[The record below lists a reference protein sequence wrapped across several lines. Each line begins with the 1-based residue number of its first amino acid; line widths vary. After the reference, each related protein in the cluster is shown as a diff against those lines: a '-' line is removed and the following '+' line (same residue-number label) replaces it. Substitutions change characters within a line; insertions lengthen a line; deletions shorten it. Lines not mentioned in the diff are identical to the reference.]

1 MGCCMY
7 NIGEALMI
15 KETID
20 RIEPLDEKAMKLARE
35 RQDFLT
41 KPKESL
47 GILEELS
54 IQVAGIT
61 GNHMPKIRDKV
72 IITMAGDHG
81 VVEENVS
88 VFPKEVTLQMVDNF
102 IHGGAAINV
111 LARHIGARVT
121 IVDIGVAM
129 DIKPH
134 KNLINKKVGYGTKN
148 IARRAAM
155 SYDEAIRSV
164 ETGIEVLEEEIKK
177 GVDIVGIG
185 DMGIGNTTASSAIV
199 ATFTGGGV
207 ERVTGRGT
215 GINDRRYDNKI
226 RAIKKAL
233 KVNSPDKKDPLD
245 VLAKVGGFEIG
256 GLAGVVLCAAAH
268 RIPVVMDGFI
278 STTSGFLATEL
289 APLTKQ
295 YIIASHNSVEIGH
308 RLLLER
314 MKLRPLLDLNMRL
327 GEGTGAALGI
337 GIVEAS
343 VKILTEMATFERAG
357 VSTAI
362 SDKA

>member
-1 MGCCMY
+1 MGCCMDH
-7 NIGEALMI
+7 IGVTSMI

-20 RIEPLDEKAMKLARE
+20 QIKPLDEEAMKLAKE

-47 GILEELS
+47 GILEKLS

-61 GNHMPKIRDKV
+61 GNTLPQIRDKV

-81 VVEENVS
+81 VVEEGVS
-88 VFPKEVTLQMVDNF
+88 IFPKEVTLQMVENF
-102 IHGGAAINV
+102 INEGAAINV
-111 LARHIGARVT
+111 LARHIGARVI
-121 IVDIGVAM
+121 IVDMGIATDM
-129 DIKPH
+129 EPH
-134 KNLINKKVGYGTKN
+134 QNLINKKMGHGTKN
-148 IARRAAM
+148 IFREAAM
-155 SYDEAIRSV
+155 SYDEATSSIEV
-164 ETGIEVLEEEIKK
+164 GIEILEGEIKK

-185 DMGIGNTTASSAIV
+185 DMGIGNTTASSAIAAAV
-199 ATFTGGGV
+199 TGEEV

-215 GINDRRYDNKI
+215 GIDDKIYNKKI
-226 RAIKKAL
+226 RVIKKAL
-233 KVNSPDKKDPLD
+233 EVNSPDKNDPLD

-256 GLAGVVLCAAAH
+256 GITGVVLCAAAH

-278 STTSGFLATEL
+278 STAGVLLATEI

-295 YIIASHNSVEIGH
+295 YIIASHNSVEMGH
-308 RLLLER
+308 KILLKR
-314 MKLRPLLDLNMRL
+314 MGLRPLLDLNMRL

-343 VKILTEMATFERAG
+343 VKILTEMATFEDAG
-357 VSTAI
+357 VSRAI
-362 SDKA
+362 NDKV

>member
-1 MGCCMY
+1 
-7 NIGEALMI
+7 MI
-15 KETID
+15 EETID
-20 RIEPLDEKAMKLARE
+20 RIEPLDEKAMKLAKE

-41 KPKESL
+41 KPKDSL
-47 GILEELS
+47 GILEKLS

-61 GNHMPKIRDKV
+61 RNPMPKINDKV

-81 VVEENVS
+81 VVEEDVS
-88 VFPKEVTLQMVDNF
+88 AFPKEVTLQMVDNF

-111 LARHIGARVT
+111 LARHIGARVI
-121 IVDIGVAM
+121 IVDMGVAS
-129 DIKPH
+129 DIEQ
-134 KNLINKKVGYGTKN
+134 NLINKKVGYGTKN
-148 IARRAAM
+148 IARGAAM
-155 SYDEAIRSV
+155 SYDEAIKSV
-164 ETGIEVLEEEIKK
+164 EAGIEVLEEEIKK

-199 ATFTGGGV
+199 AAVTGERV

-215 GINDRRYDNKI
+215 GINDGMYDNKI
-226 RAIKKAL
+226 RVIKKAL
-233 KVNSPDKKDPLD
+233 EVNSPDRKDPLD

-268 RIPVVMDGFI
+268 RIPVVMDGFV
-278 STTSGFLATEL
+278 STTSGLLATEM
-289 APLTKQ
+289 APLVKH

-308 RLLLER
+308 RVLLKR
-314 MKLRPLLDLNMRL
+314 MGLKPLLDLNMRL

-343 VKILTEMATFERAG
+343 VKILTEMATFEDAG
-357 VSTAI
+357 VSKAI
-362 SDKA
+362 SDKT

>member
-1 MGCCMY
+1 
-7 NIGEALMI
+7 MI

-20 RIEPLDEKAMKLARE
+20 KIEPLDEKAMKLAKE

-47 GILEELS
+47 GVLEKLS

-61 GNHMPKIRDKV
+61 GNSMPKIRDKA
-72 IITMAGDHG
+72 IITMVGDHG
-81 VVEENVS
+81 VVEEGVS
-88 VFPKEVTLQMVDNF
+88 VFPKEVTLQMVYNF

-111 LARHIGARVT
+111 LARHMGARVI
-121 IVDIGVAM
+121 IVDMGVAI
-129 DIKPH
+129 DIEPH
-134 KNLINKKVGYGTKN
+134 QNLINKKVGHGTKN
-148 IARRAAM
+148 IARGAAM
-155 SYDEAIRSV
+155 SYDEAIRSI
-164 ETGIEVLEEEIKK
+164 EAGIEIFEGELKK

-199 ATFTGGGV
+199 AAVTGERV

-215 GINDRRYDNKI
+215 GINDEIYNNKM
-226 RAIKKAL
+226 RVIKKAL
-233 KVNSPDKKDPLD
+233 EVNYPDKNDPLD

-268 RIPVVMDGFI
+268 RIPVVIDGFI
-278 STTSGFLATEL
+278 STAGVLLATEL
-289 APLTKQ
+289 APLARQ
-295 YIIASHNSVEIGH
+295 YIIASHNSVEMGH
-308 RLLLER
+308 RILLKR
-314 MKLRPLLDLNMRL
+314 MGLRPLLDLNMRL

-343 VKILTEMATFERAG
+343 VKILTEMTTFKDAG
-357 VSTAI
+357 VSRAI

>member
-1 MGCCMY
+1 
-7 NIGEALMI
+7 MI
-15 KETID
+15 EETID
-20 RIEPLDEKAMKLARE
+20 RIEPLDEKAMKFAKE

-41 KPKESL
+41 KPKDSL
-47 GILEELS
+47 GILEKLS
-54 IQVAGIT
+54 IQVTGIT
-61 GNHMPKIRDKV
+61 RNPMPKIRDKV

-81 VVEENVS
+81 VVEEDVS
-88 VFPKEVTLQMVDNF
+88 AFPKEVTLQMVDNF

-111 LARHIGARVT
+111 LARHIGARVI
-121 IVDIGVAM
+121 IVDIGVAI

-134 KNLINKKVGYGTKN
+134 KNVINKKVGYGTKN
-148 IARRAAM
+148 IARGAAM

-164 ETGIEVLEEEIKK
+164 EAGIEVLEEEIKK

-199 ATFTGGGV
+199 AAVTGERV

-215 GINDRRYDNKI
+215 GINDAMYDNKI
-226 RAIKKAL
+226 RVIKKAL
-233 KVNSPDKKDPLD
+233 EVNSPDGKDPLD

-256 GLAGVVLCAAAH
+256 GLAGVVLGAAAH
-268 RIPVVMDGFI
+268 GIPVVMDGFV
-278 STTSGFLATEL
+278 SAAGGLLATEL
-289 APLTKQ
+289 APLAKK

-308 RLLLER
+308 NILLKR
-314 MKLRPLLDLNMRL
+314 MGLRPLLDLNMRL

-343 VKILTEMATFERAG
+343 VKILTEMATFEDAG
-357 VSTAI
+357 VSKAI
-362 SDKA
+362 SDEV